1 MDQFIKSFNPQILH
15 LLQPDEL
22 NSLLMFS
29 IINRRVG
36 FIRLLLDYGA
46 DLKNFL
52 TAPNLTKLYN
62 ILPKNSGAFKLLTR
76 FDRAVSAL
84 FSISINC

>member
-1 MDQFIKSFNPQILH
+1 MFGCIFLLSILTIS
-15 LLQPDEL
+15 QADEL

-36 FIRLLLDYGA
+36 FIRLLLEYGA
-46 DLKNFL
+46 DLKHFL

-62 ILPKNSGAFKLLTR
+62 ILPKNSGAYRLLTR
-76 FDRAVSAL
+76 YDRAVRSHFL
-84 FSISINC
+84 R